1 MRLMRH
7 CAAFAALAV
16 FAVPAVLATERSEI
30 PEQYRWNLADLYPDE
45 AAWVAAKADLATS
58 IPKLGQW
65 QGKLGTSAANLLAAM
80 TDWEKA
86 NRSVQ
91 RLYVYAN
98 SLYDQDTRVSR
109 TLQMKQEAD
118 QVYTELKTATA
129 FMQPEILAIGK
140 ARIDGFVAGQPKLGQ
155 YRMFFDNILRAAPH
169 TLSPAEEKIVARTG
183 LMSGTGET
191 VRSVFTSAELPFP
204 EVTFSTGEKVRLDA
218 AAFSKYRAS
227 TVKADRDL
235 AFKAF
240 FGRYNDF
247 TSTLATTLNAQVQGH
262 VFTKDVRRFN
272 SSLDAALFDYNI
284 PTSVYTRLIADVHAN
299 LPTLHR
305 YLKLRQRIMGLPTLG
320 YEDLYAPIV
329 ATVDLKFTPEE
340 ARKLTLESFAPLGSS
355 YVDTL
360 ARGYDSGWVD
370 FMPSTGKS
378 PGAYSTMV
386 YGVHPY
392 QLLNFTGTW
401 NEVSTLA
408 HESGHSMHSYLA
420 AANQPF
426 ATADYS
432 IFVAEVASTLNE
444 NLLFHHVL
452 DGTKD
457 DATRL
462 FLLSSYLDTMRT
474 TLFRQTMFAEFE
486 LRIHEAVERGEPL
499 TKDSLNALYLKLL
512 REYYG
517 AEQGVVK
524 IDDIYAAE
532 WAYVPHFYYDFY
544 VYQYATSMIGG
555 MSLAEGIIGKQAVD
569 SGQAQKHRDA
579 YIKMLSSGS
588 SKYPIEL
595 LQDAGVDMTTSQP
608 FDAAMKE
615 MNRIMDEMERIYARH
630 AG

>member
-1 MRLMRH
+1 MRQMRL
-7 CAAFAALAV
+7 CALISALAV
-16 FAVPAVLATERSEI
+16 CAAPAVHAVERSEI
-30 PEQYRWNLADLYPDE
+30 PDAYKWNLADLYQDE
-45 AAWVAAKADLATS
+45 AAWVAAKRELTAV
-58 IPKLGQW
+58 IPRLGQW
-65 QGKLGTSAANLLAAM
+65 QGKLGTSSANLLAAM
-80 TDWEKA
+80 TDSELA
-86 NRSVQ
+86 TQSAQ

-98 SLYDQDTRVSR
+98 MLYDQDTRVSR
-109 TLQMKQEAD
+109 TLQMKQEAA
-118 QVYTELKTATA
+118 QVYTDLQTATA
-129 FMQPEILAIGK
+129 YMQPEILAIGK
-140 ARIDGFVAGQPKLGQ
+140 DKVDRFVAEQPKLGQ

-169 TLSPAEEKIVARTG
+169 TLSPAEEKIVAQTG
-183 LMSGTGET
+183 LMSGTGDT
-191 VRSVFTSAELPFP
+191 VYSVFTSAELPFP

-218 AAFSKYRAS
+218 AAFTKYRAS

-235 AFKAF
+235 AFQAF

-262 VFTKDVRRFN
+262 VFTRDVRKFP
-272 SSLDAALFDYNI
+272 SALEVALFDYNI
-284 PTSVYTRLIADVHAN
+284 PKSVYMQLIADVHAN

-305 YLKLRQRIMGLPTLG
+305 YLKLRQKIMGLAQLG

-329 ATVDLKFTPEE
+329 ASVDLEFTPEQ
-340 ARKLTLESFAPLGSS
+340 ARKLTLDSFAPLGPG
-355 YVDTL
+355 YVGTL
-360 ARGYDSGWVD
+360 AKGYDSGWVD

-420 AANQPF
+420 AENQPF

-432 IFVAEVASTLNE
+432 TFVAEVASTLNE

-452 DGTKD
+452 DQTTD

-462 FLLSSYLDTMRT
+462 FLLSSYLDTLRI

-499 TKDSLNALYLKLL
+499 TRDSLNALYLTLL

-517 AEQGVVK
+517 ADQGVVK
-524 IDDIYAAE
+524 VAETYQSE
-532 WAYVPHFYYDFY
+532 WAYIAHFYYDFY

-555 MSLAEGIIGKQAVD
+555 MSLAEGVIGKQAVD
-569 SGQAQKHRDA
+569 SGKAQENRDA
-579 YIKMLSSGS
+579 YIRMLSSGS

-595 LQDAGVDMTTSQP
+595 LQDAGVDMTTSRP

-615 MNRIMDEMERIYARH
+615 MNRIMDEMERIYARK
-630 AG
+630 GG